1 VLAFTLSA
9 VTEIVLDL
17 LLLMGP
23 EHQIILV
30 NPSQVV
36 SMRTPRRHEHF
47 GKGVRCLI
55 NTVDGKFIAV
65 IQPCQEVKGLL
76 RTP

>member
-1 VLAFTLSA
+1 
-9 VTEIVLDL
+9 
-17 LLLMGP
+17 
-23 EHQIILV
+23 
-30 NPSQVV
+30 
-36 SMRTPRRHEHF
+36 
-47 GKGVRCLI
+47 LI